1 MSFGVLRNANHVIAN
16 AYVSGMK
23 EDLHFTGADYN
34 LLSTFFI
41 IGYVIGQVPSQM
53 VLTRGEHKINP
64 FCICE
69 HRS

>member
-1 MSFGVLRNANHVIAN
+1 MIIAN

-53 VLTRGEHKINP
+53 VLTRGKHI
-64 FCICE
+64 F
-69 HRS
+69 SV